1 MFGLNRCEIRY
12 KYDDGFNTSH
22 GMIDQNWNDCLN
34 YQMIQRVNVLKEMI
48 DVRDCV
54 KECAII
60 NIDDVV
66 YIYIISDIGL
76 N

>member
-1 MFGLNRCEIRY
+1 
-12 KYDDGFNTSH
+12 
-22 GMIDQNWNDCLN
+22 MIDQNWNDRLN